1 MLALGY
7 QPSPSSLPPS
17 QQRPKSQFLLE
28 YTDASPALDNSLLEL
43 KTKLRTR
50 ASNAILA
57 TEAAVFLCEAEKGWR
72 TAKLT
77 KLRGSLKRVR

>member
-1 MLALGY
+1 MTET
-7 QPSPSSLPPS
+7 
-17 QQRPKSQFLLE
+17 KV
-28 YTDASPALDNSLLEL
+28 TDSIGIHTHANPALDNRLLEL

-57 TEAAVFLCEAEKGWR
+57 PEAAVFLYEAEKGRR